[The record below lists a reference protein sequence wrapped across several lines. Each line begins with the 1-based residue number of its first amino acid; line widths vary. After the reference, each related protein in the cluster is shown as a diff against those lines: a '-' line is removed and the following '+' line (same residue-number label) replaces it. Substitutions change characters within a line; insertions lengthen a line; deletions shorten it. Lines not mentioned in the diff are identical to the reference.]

1 MRVFLAAVV
10 LWLFGGNAGAHIG
23 NENSTEV
30 RVHADSMRVVLRTS
44 IPFAWSL
51 LGENPPAMADE
62 AGQAVALP
70 LLIAAAPSLLT
81 VTAAGNPMTPTF
93 VNCMFEL
100 QDDVAFIYNFKRPAD
115 WPVEVKIGFF
125 NRLGDLD
132 SGTIAV
138 FDYMTSRF
146 ARDVEPLAQK
156 SVDRND
162 PSLSFTLEPSPPPP
176 AAKPASVPPPPREA
190 PPRMSTGKEE
200 IMVVVFLLLG
210 VGGIVI
216 LACRRLAE

>member
-10 LWLFGGNAGAHIG
+10 PWFLAGNAIAHIG

-51 LGENPPAMADE
+51 LGENAPAMADE

-70 LLIAAAPSLLT
+70 QLIAAAPSLLI

-100 QDDVAFIYNFKRPAD
+100 QEDVAFIYNFKRPTE

-132 SGTIAV
+132 TGTIAV
-138 FDYMTSRF
+138 FDYMASRF

-156 SVDRND
+156 SVDRNN
-162 PSLSFTLEPSPPPP
+162 PSLSFTLVSPPVAAAP
-176 AAKPASVPPPPREA
+176 APPPQPA
-190 PPRMSTGKEE
+190 PPGKSLEFRQ
-200 IMVVVFLLLG
+200 IMVVSFLLIGLAG
-210 VGGIVI
+210 VGL
-216 LACRRLAE
+216 LAYRRLTDQ